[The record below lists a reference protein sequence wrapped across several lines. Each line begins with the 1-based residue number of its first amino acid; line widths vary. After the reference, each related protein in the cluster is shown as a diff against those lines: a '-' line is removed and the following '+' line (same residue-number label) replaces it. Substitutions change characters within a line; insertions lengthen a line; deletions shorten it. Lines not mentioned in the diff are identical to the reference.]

1 MYEVVII
8 NRRRARWTWQ
18 LIDQNGR
25 VVLSGTERSREAAK
39 YAGERALFF
48 DLLIRPQMGDPPQTG
63 A

>member
-1 MYEVVII
+1 
-8 NRRRARWTWQ
+8 

-48 DLLIRPQMGDPPQTG
+48 NLLIRPQMGDPPQTG